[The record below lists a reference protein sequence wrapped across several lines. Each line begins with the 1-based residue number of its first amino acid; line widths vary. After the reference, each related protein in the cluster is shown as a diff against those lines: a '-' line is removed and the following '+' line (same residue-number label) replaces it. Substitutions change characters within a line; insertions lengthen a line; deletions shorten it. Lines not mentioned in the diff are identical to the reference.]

1 MDANLR
7 RQPPVAAPYCTA
19 PPRQPERGV
28 YEGGLRF
35 TALEFT
41 PAKIRRQAAVY
52 NPR

>member
-35 TALEFT
+35 TALEFI
-41 PAKIRRQAAVY
+41 PAKRWQLTEQGKK
-52 NPR
+52 P